1 MEPWLVGA
9 RFSLI
14 SNCTGTLWD
23 ALERSGTLWDGSGT
37 LVDALG
43 RSGMAH
49 DSARTDPRWPKT
61 APREPKIASGT
72 PKTASRWPQDGPRE
86 PKIAPRRLKIT
97 PGWPKMAPRWPRLPL
112 SWACLGPSW
121 HPPKILKNPAP
132 GGHRFGPPNG
142 PQNVD
147 FSLQITA
154 FSEQTG
160 FQKMIPKLGRSGT
173 LWDGP

>member
-1 MEPWLVGA
+1 MG
-9 RFSLI
+9 RS
-14 SNCTGTLWD
+14 GTLWD
-23 ALERSGTLWDGSGT
+23 ALGRFW
-37 LVDALG
+37 DALG

-121 HPPKILKNPAP
+121 HPPKIMKNVSP
-132 GGHRFGPPNG
+132 GRTQNG
-142 PQNVD
+142 PKVCNCRH
-147 FSLQITA
+147 FWG
-154 FSEQTG
+154 FGSEKCGSEAGAHTTP
-160 FQKMIPKLGRSGT
+160 FGRSRRNTSSHASKEAGFREKT
-173 LWDGP
+173 SEFRANLGSAA